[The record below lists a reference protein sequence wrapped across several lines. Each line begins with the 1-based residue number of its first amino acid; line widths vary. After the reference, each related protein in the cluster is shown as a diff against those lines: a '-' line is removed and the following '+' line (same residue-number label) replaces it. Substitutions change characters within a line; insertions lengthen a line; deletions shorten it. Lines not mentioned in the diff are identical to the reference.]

1 MSQQKIKI
9 ITVNDRMQSGYKYN
23 LTELMGK
30 NFDPAF
36 KPELTPKEMLALGVF
51 GGKYMT
57 DCHKEFRL
65 IGLKKPNS
73 ILYSTA

>member
-9 ITVNDRMQSGYKYN
+9 ITVNDKMQSGYKYN

-36 KPELTPKEMLALGVF
+36 KPELTPKEMLAL
-51 GGKYMT
+51 
-57 DCHKEFRL
+57 E
-65 IGLKKPNS
+65 
-73 ILYSTA
+73 LYSKA